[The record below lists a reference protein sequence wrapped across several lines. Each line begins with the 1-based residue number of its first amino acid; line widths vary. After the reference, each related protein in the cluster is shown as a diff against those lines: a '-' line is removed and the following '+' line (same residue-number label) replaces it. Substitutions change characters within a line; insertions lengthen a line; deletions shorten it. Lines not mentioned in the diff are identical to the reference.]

1 MTDFKGKIGRTLAD
15 SEPYFDARPHPGKGA
30 PNVVIV
36 LLDDLG
42 YAQFGCY
49 GSDIDTPNIDALA
62 ATGLRFTDFH
72 VAPMCTEY
80 KAYADGVAEGLKKAV
95 EIARKVKQS

>member
-15 SEPYFDARPHPGKGA
+15 SEPHFDARPHPGKGA

-49 GSDIDTPNIDALA
+49 
-62 ATGLRFTDFH
+62 
-72 VAPMCTEY
+72 
-80 KAYADGVAEGLKKAV
+80 
-95 EIARKVKQS
+95 